1 MSKYEKTN
9 LMVQI
14 AKLYYEDNYNQN
26 MIAEKLSLSRPYVS
40 KLINLAKEEGLVTVE
55 VHVPQE
61 YESRLEADIRARFG
75 LLKAIIVPVAVNG
88 NKVNRI
94 GVEAAKYL
102 NSIIKDNDI
111 ICISW
116 GSTLYEFS
124 LNLIP
129 RSDVRNISVVQGCGG
144 ISQISKNIFASEIPK
159 NLADAY
165 GGIPYIL
172 PLPAIVDKKET
183 RDLILKERSIIR
195 IMDLS
200 QKANIAIFTMGYFNT
215 ECALARAGYV
225 SESEVMQLEDKGAVG
240 DIFTRLITIEGQI
253 CDRELDERTIALDL
267 NELQKKEYRI
277 GIACG
282 SEREKSIYGALV
294 SGACNVLVTDE
305 ETAVKMME
313 GYHPLTAAVDSF
325 E

>member
-9 LMVQI
+9 LMVHI

-26 MIAEKLSLSRPYVS
+26 MIAEKLKLSRPYVS
-40 KLINLAKEEGLVTVE
+40 RLLNLAKEEGLVTVA
-55 VHVPQE
+55 VHVPQD
-61 YESRLEADIRARFG
+61 YESRLEAEVRESFG
-75 LLKAIIVPVAVNG
+75 LLKAIIVPQSLNVNI
-88 NKVNRI
+88 VNRI

-102 NSIIKDNDI
+102 NSIIKDDDI
-111 ICISW
+111 ICVSW

-129 RSDVRNISVVQGCGG
+129 RSDIRNVTIVQGCGG

-159 NLADAY
+159 KLADAY

-183 RDLILKERSIIR
+183 RDLILMERSISQ
-195 IMDLS
+195 IMDIS
-200 QKANIAIFTMGYFNT
+200 RKANIAIFTMGYFSP

-225 SESEVMQLEDKGAVG
+225 SETEVILLKEKGAVG
-240 DIFTRLITIEGQI
+240 DIFTRLITIDGQI
-253 CDRELDERTIALDL
+253 CDRDLDDRTIALDL
-267 NELQKKEYRI
+267 DDLKKKEYRI

-282 SEREKSIYGALV
+282 CEREKSVYGALV
-294 SGACNVLVTDE
+294 SETCNVLVTDE
-305 ETAVKMME
+305 ATAVKMME
-313 GYHPLTAAVDSF
+313 SYYSRKTLQ
-325 E
+325 